1 MAKEKYDYKKNNILK
16 DEIADYTTAR
26 MKEIA
31 ENLNNPDGK
40 AIESLK
46 EYFKQFSNFYNY
58 SAKNIVVLINQAQQ
72 RGMILS
78 KVQSFKD
85 WGDLKNEQGENVR
98 INKGETG
105 LKVFVPQEVISYK
118 RDDKGEFLLDK
129 DNKRI
134 PDLKEDGTVKKKLYF
149 GLGTVFD
156 LAQTNAIEIGAIKK
170 SHLFLNAKENSLNID
185 EDFVKDLIKEVEE
198 KYKLPIKIEKIE
210 SLASGYNQKSA
221 DSSIIVIDETLPPEQ
236 KLSVV
241 FHELGHHI
249 MHPYGNDF
257 TKEQKEAEA
266 ESFAYILSSKFG
278 VDNNSSQYI
287 KGYVKDENEL
297 MALLTNIQKAVNH
310 AHKNLSLDEMLD
322 KAINIAAAKELNQ
335 TVDKVN
341 SFDEKNN
348 AKVTILWSEDR
359 GFKEGEVLTLKEAD
373 EKFRKLDNEYPLNS
387 GYSKTKFEINYVIDG
402 EEHTYT
408 GRYDL
413 GDREDGLIAHI
424 SNTAKEFAED
434 DIYKLDKD
442 TIQEWENINK
452 VVVPFFEKMIK
463 IEETE
468 ERIDQNKEKI
478 LKLESNSKTEDLREI
493 KNINIPDYEAQIL
506 FNKTNDELHTT
517 DPINILNDLGI
528 DYKIKRNGTQ
538 YEFAIR
544 NEDKTASA
552 NLYIAKDGNW
562 RFYDFGTGES
572 GTVEN
577 VVMKLDNK
585 DYKEAREYAISKL
598 GVNDYF
604 AQELALRKDLDYT
617 PKSINLSDEARI
629 KIDEL
634 KEANKDKASQFNNN
648 TRIISIKEIDESNT
662 QAMEYLKSR
671 GITKIPN
678 FMYEAEGEI
687 FGSKNGRSYNI
698 KNIGLGVATT
708 NIEPL
713 ENEKLGVDIHYYNP
727 VELKNGTNLKTGTY
741 GANGISPFINGTGE
755 KLIIAE
761 SKWDMAAANE
771 KNLLTNA
778 TCIIANSTSNF
789 KLIDEYIKDKQF
801 TNTLILNQNDKPGDD
816 FKDKIIHSENLQTKA
831 IYVIKYNDDEV
842 KQDVNDLLKNGVE
855 LRTRVTKVTNIDE
868 FSNKY
873 GLDETQKAA
882 LNEIVA
888 KPGNALNDI
897 KAEMQNKNIL
907 RINEEEINENG
918 VFINN
923 SKINKNLIYE
933 EYNIKQTF
941 KDGEKY
947 NYWIDKDER
956 LVFNKDSEI
965 DKEISVSD
973 FLKTRKDITNTTNL
987 TLEDIKKIDNKTYE
1001 KTDVR
1006 NQGVNNFKQR

>member
-118 RDDKGEFLLDK
+118 RDDKGEFLLDNN
-129 DNKRI
+129 NKRI
-134 PDLKEDGTVKKKLYF
+134 PELKEDGTVKKKLYF

-322 KAINIAAAKELNQ
+322 KAINIAAQKELNQ
-335 TVDKVN
+335 IEDKKDI
-341 SFDEKNN
+341 FDEKNN
-348 AKVTILWSEDR
+348 AKVTILWSENK

-373 EKFRKLDNEYPLNS
+373 DKFAKLDSEFPSDEL
-387 GYSKTKFEINYVIDG
+387 GYDKTKFLIEYKIDG
-402 EEHTYT
+402 EEHSYE
-408 GRYDL
+408 GRYDI
-413 GDREDGLIAHI
+413 GDKENGLLNHI
-424 SNTAKEFAED
+424 RNEAKNSD
-434 DIYKLDKD
+434 DLPYKD
-442 TIQEWENINK
+442 IIEENNKIINE
-452 VVVPFFEKMIK
+452 VVLPFFEKMIELEINQNK
-463 IEETE
+463 IEE
-468 ERIDQNKEKI
+468 IEK
-478 LKLESNSKTEDLREI
+478 KVKKQESIISMQDTRDFKDSKI
-493 KNINIPDYEAQIL
+493 INIPDNEAQAL
-506 FNKTNDELHTT
+506 FNKTNDELHIT

-544 NEDKTASA
+544 NEDNTASA

-572 GTVEN
+572 GTIEN
-577 VVMKLDNK
+577 VIMKLDNK

-604 AQELALRKDLDYT
+604 AQELALKRALDYT
-617 PKSINLSDEARI
+617 PKEINLSDEART
-629 KIDEL
+629 KIEEL
-634 KEANKDKASQFNNN
+634 KESNKDKASQFNNN

-897 KAEMQNKNIL
+897 KAEMQNKPQAQNKKDLEQELHQDKNIIK
-907 RINEEEINENG
+907 R
-918 VFINN
+918 
-923 SKINKNLIYE
+923 NK
-933 EYNIKQTF
+933 
-941 KDGEKY
+941 
-947 NYWIDKDER
+947 
-956 LVFNKDSEI
+956 
-965 DKEISVSD
+965 
-973 FLKTRKDITNTTNL
+973 
-987 TLEDIKKIDNKTYE
+987 
-1001 KTDVR
+1001 
-1006 NQGVNNFKQR
+1006 